1 MNGYLIVSKLLHEA
15 RFNLSSAQKLRQ
27 KIIDLKQEYA
37 QEEDFAIRKA
47 LLGKIKRAQ
56 SDLALKPNKE
66 YDYHR
71 TYSGY

>member
-1 MNGYLIVSKLLHEA
+1 MSGYNIISKLLNEA
-15 RFNLSSAQKLRQ
+15 RYNLSSAQKLRQ

-37 QEEDFAIRKA
+37 EEEDFAIRRA

-56 SDLALKPNKE
+56 SDLALKPNRE

-71 TYSGY
+71 TYSDY